1 MTPLKKRRLARE
13 SLSVDGSLRSISEE
27 EDSPSTRTA
36 SPPTDASSFVDSFTL
51 ADEYHRQ
58 VTLLVT
64 SYCCCPRSMQSGVC
78 PSMSPAHSSEP
89 AGLLLWA
96 QQAGSI
102 DRLLQQSRMEAVP
115 RCQRMLVAEHR
126 LVICCCLW
134 LFWIINSSLVLIR
147 AVIVCSV
154 QFVFGRVVNL
164 SVGTILGYY

>member
-1 MTPLKKRRLARE
+1 MWCAVDFVTPLKKRRLARE

-78 PSMSPAHSSEP
+78 VTVRFPSVCLSQHEP
-89 AGLLLWA
+89 TAA
-96 QQAGSI
+96 S
-102 DRLLQQSRMEAVP
+102 LQV
-115 RCQRMLVAEHR
+115 
-126 LVICCCLW
+126 CCCGP
-134 LFWIINSSLVLIR
+134 SRQAVLIDCYSSR
-147 AVIVCSV
+147 EWRQC
-154 QFVFGRVVNL
+154 RVV
-164 SVGTILGYY
+164 SIC